1 MRVLLYITALNLQ
14 AGMKVKK
21 IVKRILVTLFSLIVL
36 LAIVIAVALN
46 FVFTPERITPTVT
59 NLLNENLNA
68 KVNCES
74 MELTFFSSFP
84 HFGVKLKK
92 GSVVTPSF
100 HGRKPD
106 TLAQFDVCR
115 ASFNALK
122 LYRKHDLVI
131 NNLTI
136 TNPGI
141 KAVVHKDGNANWN
154 IVKQTAAD
162 TVTVQDSTAFKINHI
177 FIKKLNVENARVAY
191 HDFVTKTH
199 ARADSLEVHLKAA
212 NTDEKME
219 LATETSG
226 KHIRF
231 SKDGYRFI
239 KNLKAKF
246 STKIVYTK
254 KIHRVDF
261 DKSTI
266 KLNDI
271 DFVTEGHFQ
280 RDTITNEIAT
290 DVVLEMKVPS
300 LKTLWETIPAHIIKK
315 DDIDV
320 HGNVALKV
328 TSKGVYSKKRLPV
341 TDITFKIDHGV
352 LKYNKFPGEIR
363 HLEADVHALLNYDKP
378 EESNLTVKQI
388 YLEGTGVDLK
398 GNATV
403 KNLLKDPEIDSN
415 IKGDLDLTTLK
426 KKFPIA
432 ENINAKGLAHIDIN
446 AIFKSNDIM
455 NSNFN
460 NMKLKGNS
468 VFTNLLVNDPKDTI
482 YLETKRAELVFGRKA
497 EDNDNRKSFGKIAA
511 TDLKLNYKNQ
521 HNINLAGLDVKLKA
535 KLQKDS
541 MPKLAAEIHLTNLK
555 YTGSDKIKGVIRRA
569 NITAELSPKSTKD
582 RPAINTTFTVDSA
595 GVWQDKKFVGIKN
608 GNYKLTIRKNR
619 EDIWMPR
626 GTVEFNNL
634 YAYMPDFALPLR
646 MEHSKIGINNRA
658 ITLHNAHLFFGN
670 SDVTLTGQINNMLAK
685 KSPDKKVDATLTL
698 TSNFIDANEI
708 MKVLN
713 PETTL
718 KEQQPDFKQVAE
730 SKAHDPKKV
739 GDKKTVFKIPENI
752 KFVFNS
758 DIKKLHY
765 GAMDLRDLKGILKI
779 EDGHLKVNHFEL
791 TTLAARLTTS
801 INYVAVND
809 RKAKVDFDLN
819 LHDVEMAN
827 IAKVMP
833 AMDTLFPM
841 TKSFVG
847 KAHLR
852 MQGSAMLNRRMDVII
867 PSVTSIA
874 ALQATDI
881 MVLDSETFKEMAKTL
896 MFKDKDSKT
905 IQALNMEMIIEKSH
919 MEILPALVEI
929 DRYRLA
935 IGGIQNLDLTYDYH
949 VSVLKSP
956 IPFKTG
962 VNIKGNLADY
972 KISLGKAKYKYY
984 FTDSE
989 RLKEKADEAVINKK
1003 KNILA
1008 KLELE

>member
-1 MRVLLYITALNLQ
+1 
-14 AGMKVKK
+14 MKVKK
-21 IVKRILVTLFSLIVL
+21 LIKRIFITLLSVIVL
-36 LAIVIAVALN
+36 LAIVIAIALN

-59 NLLNENLNA
+59 QLLNENLNA
-68 KVNCES
+68 KVSCES

-92 GSVVTPSF
+92 GNVVTPSY

-106 TLAQFDVCR
+106 TLAHFDVCR

-136 TNPGI
+136 INPGI

-154 IVKQTAAD
+154 IVKETPAD
-162 TVTVQDSTAFKINHI
+162 TVSVQDSTAFKIKSI
-177 FIKKLNVENARVAY
+177 LIKKFNVENARVAY
-191 HDFVTKTH
+191 HDFVSKTH
-199 ARADSLEVHLKAA
+199 AKADSLEIHLKASD
-212 NTDEKME
+212 TKDRME
-219 LATETSG
+219 VATQTSA
-226 KHIRF
+226 KHIKF
-231 SKDGYRFI
+231 SMDGYRFV
-239 KNLKAKF
+239 KNLKADFTTDIK
-246 STKIVYTK
+246 YDK
-254 KIHRVDF
+254 KKHRIDF

-271 DFVTEGHFQ
+271 DFITEGHFK
-280 RDTITNEIAT
+280 RDTVTNEIAT

-300 LKTLWETIPAHIIKK
+300 LKTLWEAIPEHIIKK

-320 HGNVALKV
+320 HGNVAIKAFA
-328 TSKGVYSKKRLPV
+328 KGVYSKKRLPV
-341 TDITFKIDHGV
+341 FDVLFKIDHGV

-363 HLEADVHALLNYDKP
+363 HLEADLHALVNYDKP
-378 EESNLTVKQI
+378 EQSNLTIKEI

-432 ENINAKGLAHIDIN
+432 QNITAKGLAHIDIN
-446 AIFKSNDIM
+446 AIFKSNDIID
-455 NSNFN
+455 SKFN

-468 VFTNLLVNDPKDTI
+468 VFTNLLISDPKDTL
-482 YLETKRAELVFGRKA
+482 YFETKKTELVFGRKA
-497 EDNDNRKSFGKIAA
+497 EDNDNRKSFGRIAA
-511 TDLKLNYKNQ
+511 TNLKLNYKNQ
-521 HNINLAGLDVKLKA
+521 HNVDLAGLDVKLKA
-535 KLQKDS
+535 KMQKDS

-555 YTGSDKIKGVIRRA
+555 YNGTNKIKAVVRKA
-569 NITAELSPKSTKD
+569 NATAELSPRSTKA

-608 GNYKLTIRKNR
+608 GNYKLTVRKNR

-626 GTVEFNNL
+626 GHVEFNNL
-634 YAYMPDFALPLR
+634 YAYSPDFALPLR

-658 ITLHNAHLFFGN
+658 ITLQNAHIYFGN

-708 MKVLN
+708 MKVLS
-713 PETTL
+713 PETTP

-730 SKAHDPKKV
+730 NKVHDPKKV
-739 GDKKTVFKIPENI
+739 TNKKTVFKIPENI
-752 KFVFNS
+752 KFAFNS

-765 GAMDLRDLKGILKI
+765 GSLDLRDLKGVLKI
-779 EDGHLKVNHFEL
+779 EDGHLKLNHFEL
-791 TTLAARLTTS
+791 TTLAARLTAS
-801 INYVAVND
+801 LNYVAVSD
-809 RKAKVDFDLN
+809 RRAKVDFDLD
-819 LHDVEMAN
+819 LHDIEMAN

-833 AMDTLFPM
+833 AMDSLMPM

-852 MQGSAMLNRRMDVII
+852 MEGNAMLNRKMDVVI

-881 MVLDSETFKEMAKTL
+881 MVLDSETFKELAKTL
-896 MFKDKDSKT
+896 MFKDKENKT

-935 IGGIQNLDLTYDYH
+935 VGGIQNLDLTYDYH

-962 VNIKGNLADY
+962 VNIKGNLDDY

-984 FTDSE
+984 FTDKE
-989 RLKEKADEAVINKK
+989 RLKEKADEDIINKK

-1008 KLELE
+1008 KLEFE